1 MGGQASCGVMMAR
14 STKDAREMD
23 MRWGRRLLGR
33 WLTGRRRDPLW
44 DHFIYRAPADPKNN
58 LTPALQEAPEGRIYP
73 VKTEVADPHTMS
85 RQIKEL
91 AQWFGADLV
100 GITAWQPAP
109 LPAGGQSDTRGSG
122 TEATERPEH
131 SARQYPFAIVC
142 AIATD
147 YDPKQARGLGGQL
160 AVQNGAVVNHHL
172 RNYIRELGYRAS
184 IGGADPIAVAA
195 AAGLGKL
202 DDSGCLVTSRRG
214 AHFHVADVILTDLLL
229 APDAPRT

>member
-1 MGGQASCGVMMAR
+1 MGI
-14 STKDAREMD
+14 
-23 MRWGRRLLGR
+23 RWGRWLLGR
-33 WLTGRRRDPLW
+33 WLTGRSKDPLW

-58 LTPALQEAPEGRIYP
+58 LTPALQGAPEGRMYP

-100 GITAWQPAP
+100 GIAALQPSH
-109 LPAGGQSDTRGSG
+109 LPPGGQSDAGDSS
-122 TEATERPEH
+122 TEATEQPQN
-131 SARQYPFAIVC
+131 STRQYPFAVVC
-142 AIATD
+142 AITTD
-147 YDPKQARGLGGQL
+147 YDPEEAKGLGGQL

-184 IGGADPIAVAA
+184 IGGADPVAMAA

-202 DDSGCLVTSRRG
+202 DRSGRLVTSSRG
-214 AHFHVADVILTDLLL
+214 AHIHLADVILTDLPL
-229 APDAPRT
+229 APDAPRTQET